1 MIVQLLILA
10 LALSID
16 ALGIGISYGI
26 RKINF
31 KISSLFIISFM
42 ALCFSSVS
50 ILFGSFI
57 SSIISPKVTSF
68 LSVCILVFLGL
79 FIIKKGVTEH
89 TENIDNENKK
99 TFLQSLNL
107 TLDVIKK
114 PSLCDLNNSFK
125 IEPKEAFYLGMA
137 LSLDCICTSV
147 AISSFKA
154 HTFLF
159 PIFVVVFQ
167 LSFLLIGLFLGKS
180 TNFKKLDDKKISIC
194 SGLMLV
200 VIGFLRIVLYK

>member
-1 MIVQLLILA
+1 MVVQLLILA

-31 KISSLFIISFM
+31 KTTSFFIISFM
-42 ALCFSSVS
+42 ALCFSSAS
-50 ILFGSFI
+50 ILFGSFL
-57 SSIISPKVTSF
+57 SSIISPKFTSF
-68 LSVCILVFLGL
+68 SSVCILVFLGL
-79 FIIKKGVTEH
+79 FIIKKGVSEDIENTEPQ
-89 TENIDNENKK
+89 NIK
-99 TFLQSLNL
+99 TLLQSVNL

-114 PSLCDLNNSFK
+114 PALCDLNNSLN

-147 AISSFKA
+147 AISSFKS

-159 PIFVVVFQ
+159 PIFVVIFQ
-167 LSFLLIGLFLGKS
+167 LSFLLIGLFLGKN
-180 TNFKKLDDKKISIC
+180 TNFKKIDDKKISIC
-194 SGLMLV
+194 SGLMLIA
-200 VIGFLRIVLYK
+200 IGFLRIILYK